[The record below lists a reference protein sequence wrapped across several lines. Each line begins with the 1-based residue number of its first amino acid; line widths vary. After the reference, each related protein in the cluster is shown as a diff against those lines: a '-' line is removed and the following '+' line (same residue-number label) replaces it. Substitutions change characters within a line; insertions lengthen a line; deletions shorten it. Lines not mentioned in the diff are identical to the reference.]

1 LPLQAEGE
9 FALVKEKLEQAL
21 ALSGQPVKRGTMAH
35 KHIVYMMLADSAA
48 QLRDEAGLMKYASLL
63 EKLAVQDD
71 HQPYLAVAHRAWGIA
86 CRLAGDYAE
95 AETRLKQALELFGA
109 MEARWQTG
117 RTLYEL
123 AELKLAQSDL
133 VGARDYYMRALTEF
147 EALQATPDFERTKAA
162 IETLG

>member
-1 LPLQAEGE
+1 
-9 FALVKEKLEQAL
+9 
-21 ALSGQPVKRGTMAH
+21 MAH

-48 QLRDEAGLMKYASLL
+48 QLRDEAGLMKYALLL
-63 EKLAVQDD
+63 EKLALQDD

-95 AETRLKQALELFGA
+95 AETRLKQALDLFGT
-109 MEARWQTG
+109 MEARWQIG

-123 AELKLAQSDL
+123 AELNLAQSDL
-133 VGARDYYMRALTEF
+133 DGARDYYMRALTEF

>member
-1 LPLQAEGE
+1 
-9 FALVKEKLEQAL
+9 
-21 ALSGQPVKRGTMAH
+21 
-35 KHIVYMMLADSAA
+35 
-48 QLRDEAGLMKYASLL
+48 MKYASLL

-86 CRLAGDYAE
+86 CRLADDYAE

-109 MEARWQTG
+109 MEARWQIG

-147 EALQATPDFERTKAA
+147 EALQATPDFERTNAA